1 MMSKHTSNSMILYY
15 AERKR
20 TSKKMG
26 CQRKGSPACCHLLCK
41 VTGAPGN
48 QGKGCTQTS
57 TAAADGF
64 GGCMCMSIPAKR
76 NKRKVVRNQGWFLVF
91 LYLES
96 KHLGLDPAP
105 YETKHK
111 PHWLQE
117 TPGQV
122 TRDSSSLGNHSGDW
136 PPAWCNPIYY
146 KTLSPTHQPIA
157 HPFCY
162 VFI

>member
-1 MMSKHTSNSMILYY
+1 MLPDRLCFPDDVKHTSDLMILYF

-57 TAAADGF
+57 TDAADGL

-76 NKRKVVRNQGWFLVF
+76 NKRKKGG
-91 LYLES
+91 EKS
-96 KHLGLDPAP
+96 GMILGIPIPGKQTL
-105 YETKHK
+105 
-111 PHWLQE
+111 WLGSC
-117 TPGQV
+117 P
-122 TRDSSSLGNHSGDW
+122 L
-136 PPAWCNPIYY
+136 
-146 KTLSPTHQPIA
+146 
-157 HPFCY
+157 
-162 VFI
+162 